1 MTSFAVRTLSISPN
15 DQPAKKIKLK
25 FWCKLYGNH
34 RDLKT
39 GQIIRVNG
47 TIEPLEPQR
56 NPGDFNLKAWRERNG
71 YHGVFRAYKNANVV
85 LLKSKIP
92 IKHGFYNLLQRK
104 IDSLYPQ
111 QATLVQ
117 ALILGF
123 RRDMNNKFYD
133 ALRRTGLAH
142 LVALSGLHVGFLL
155 AMILGVAM
163 MLRLGYDARMI
174 FCMVGLL
181 FYIMLIP
188 PRASTMRAVVMA
200 WLFLSA
206 PLLKRWSP
214 ALNTLAVSALIILII
229 RPDDLFDAGFQLS
242 YAAVGGIFLF
252 QNKMQEF
259 SRNRVTH
266 EGKIGRTI
274 RKWLIMPL
282 FISFSASAL
291 VMPLTAQHFHAMA
304 LGGPVFN
311 LFGILLM
318 QFIFMGAWLSLM
330 MGLIFHPLGALVAE
344 TVKLLM
350 GILESSTI
358 FVSHFAPLWEVR
370 LAPLTVLALIL
381 TVIWIG
387 VSYRRFAFR
396 LMAGMMLICGILLL
410 DGMKPT
416 PFKPQIWFLDVGQGD
431 SAVWL
436 FPNGQTVVIDG
447 GPQPGT
453 NMDYPLITV
462 MDYFR
467 RHQVDLLVATHPE
480 ADHISGLI
488 PLVKRFPVANAV
500 QCPIPF
506 QTEKYRDLQ
515 EFSRQHGIVWRS
527 VTSGDSIGGLWNG
540 ANLKVLNP
548 PPCVNWQIND
558 QSVVLLLE
566 V

>member
-1 MTSFAVRTLSISPN
+1 MRFYPAFKIALAIALGIALGYWLTLPMLWCAALAVVSLLGYCLSQNLPAGQIFLVFALVFSGASLHISAQPPDDWKPFQASIQCQILEPPSSSQTMTSFAVRTLSISPN

-242 YAAVGGIFLF
+242 YAAVGG
-252 QNKMQEF
+252 
-259 SRNRVTH
+259 
-266 EGKIGRTI
+266 
-274 RKWLIMPL
+274 
-282 FISFSASAL
+282 
-291 VMPLTAQHFHAMA
+291 
-304 LGGPVFN
+304 
-311 LFGILLM
+311 
-318 QFIFMGAWLSLM
+318 
-330 MGLIFHPLGALVAE
+330 
-344 TVKLLM
+344 
-350 GILESSTI
+350 
-358 FVSHFAPLWEVR
+358 
-370 LAPLTVLALIL
+370 
-381 TVIWIG
+381 
-387 VSYRRFAFR
+387 
-396 LMAGMMLICGILLL
+396 
-410 DGMKPT
+410 D
-416 PFKPQIWFLDVGQGD
+416 
-431 SAVWL
+431 
-436 FPNGQTVVIDG
+436 
-447 GPQPGT
+447 
-453 NMDYPLITV
+453 
-462 MDYFR
+462 
-467 RHQVDLLVATHPE
+467 
-480 ADHISGLI
+480 I
-488 PLVKRFPVANAV
+488 PLPK
-500 QCPIPF
+500 
-506 QTEKYRDLQ
+506 
-515 EFSRQHGIVWRS
+515 
-527 VTSGDSIGGLWNG
+527 
-540 ANLKVLNP
+540 
-548 PPCVNWQIND
+548 
-558 QSVVLLLE
+558 
-566 V
+566 